1 MDQIVDVR
9 DELIVGELATLV
21 EVWLVDKV
29 PRSLEAVGALDV
41 VSKGCALNEGVVHL
55 SCDKTGV

>member
-1 MDQIVDVR
+1 MDQVVGVR

-21 EVWLVDKV
+21 EVGLVDKV

-41 VSKGCALNEGVVHL
+41 VS
-55 SCDKTGV
+55 

>member
-1 MDQIVDVR
+1 MDQVVGVR

-21 EVWLVDKV
+21 EVGLVDKV
-29 PRSLEAVGALDV
+29 PRSLEAVGALEV
-41 VSKGCALNEGVVHL
+41 VSKGCALNERVVHL